1 MIKSKLTQEYVD
13 IWLVSLDD
21 VDSDQSILSANELSR
36 AARFVQLEVQNR
48 FIKTRVALRQILSK
62 YLVLPPKMITFD
74 QTDKGKPFIKTT
86 SSLQF
91 NLSHSGDYALIGVSA
106 QNPVGVDI
114 EKVREK
120 PDLLAIA
127 KRFFSICEYQAIKK
141 LPIDRQ
147 TAAFYRCWTR
157 KEAFIKAIGAGL
169 SFPLSDF
176 EVDITE
182 NPGARTL
189 LLDVKQKSQSSADW
203 DLQAV
208 TGLPVGYEG
217 ALCVRSQTKQ
227 IQRLKCL

>member
-1 MIKSKLTQEYVD
+1 MIKSILTQEHVD
-13 IWLVSLDD
+13 IWLVLLDT
-21 VDSDQSILSANELSR
+21 VDGDQSILSADELSR
-36 AARFVQLEVQNR
+36 AQRFVQRDAQNR
-48 FIKTRVALRQILSK
+48 FIKTHVALRQILSK
-62 YLVLPPKMITFD
+62 YLVLPPKMIMFD
-74 QTDKGKPFIKTT
+74 QTDKGKPLIKTT
-86 SSLQF
+86 SALQF
-91 NLSHSGDYALIGVSA
+91 NVSHSGDYALIGVSA